1 MCGIAGFTGQGTEHV
16 LKNMIYAIRH
26 RGPDALIT
34 YLDEEVALAHARLS
48 ILDLRP
54 EGNQPMFS
62 SDRKLSIV
70 FNGEIYNYLHLKNEL
85 SGKYT
90 FQTTTDTEVLLYLYK
105 EFGIKMLDKIEGMFV
120 FALYNFEKKELLI
133 AKDRMGKKPLYYSV
147 TDTNFV
153 FASELKAVLE
163 HSSVKKELNLEA
175 VNQYLT
181 FDYVPTPNS
190 IIKNVFK
197 LEPAHYLIVK
207 DNRIMEKK
215 VYWQHNFMQNNNL
228 AFGEATQ
235 KLGVLLNDS
244 TASRLM
250 SDVPLGVFLS
260 GGLDSS
266 TIAYYAQK
274 NAVSKIKTFSIGFE
288 NKSYDESDYAKQV
301 ADHLGTE
308 HFSKVLT
315 SKHALELIDEIYP
328 FMDEPFADAS
338 LIPTY
343 FLSKFTRE
351 HVKVALGGDGSD
363 ELLAGYPTFISDKFK
378 KTFSLLP
385 PVLINGFLNLVNKML
400 PASDKNISFDF
411 KVKQYLRGFLSKES
425 HIHQLWLGSFIPG
438 EKQRLFQPYV
448 YATLEDPFGLRIID
462 YHFGQAKENWS
473 DFNKIIYYYYNT
485 YLLDD
490 ILVKVDRASMY
501 NSLEVR
507 APFLDRLVVEFAN
520 TLPTKFKQ
528 NGLNGKYILKKLME
542 DKLPQAIVHR
552 PKKGFGIP
560 LSDWIRNDLKFEM
573 ERVLYAEDAY
583 FNQEYIKQLLTDH
596 YFRKNNNRKLIW
608 NLYILKRYMQSM
620 NF

>member
-1 MCGIAGFTGQGTEHV
+1 
-16 LKNMIYAIRH
+16 
-26 RGPDALIT
+26 
-34 YLDEEVALAHARLS
+34 
-48 ILDLRP
+48 
-54 EGNQPMFS
+54 
-62 SDRKLSIV
+62 
-70 FNGEIYNYLHLKNEL
+70 
-85 SGKYT
+85 
-90 FQTTTDTEVLLYLYK
+90 
-105 EFGIKMLDKIEGMFV
+105 
-120 FALYNFEKKELLI
+120 
-133 AKDRMGKKPLYYSV
+133 
-147 TDTNFV
+147 
-153 FASELKAVLE
+153 
-163 HSSVKKELNLEA
+163 
-175 VNQYLT
+175 
-181 FDYVPTPNS
+181 
-190 IIKNVFK
+190 
-197 LEPAHYLIVK
+197 
-207 DNRIMEKK
+207 
-215 VYWQHNFMQNNNL
+215 
-228 AFGEATQ
+228 
-235 KLGVLLNDS
+235 
-244 TASRLM
+244 
-250 SDVPLGVFLS
+250 
-260 GGLDSS
+260 
-266 TIAYYAQK
+266 
-274 NAVSKIKTFSIGFE
+274 
-288 NKSYDESDYAKQV
+288 
-301 ADHLGTE
+301 
-308 HFSKVLT
+308 
-315 SKHALELIDEIYP
+315 
-328 FMDEPFADAS
+328 MDEPFADAS

-596 YFRKNNNRKLIW
+596 HFRKNNNRKLIW

>member
-215 VYWQHNFMQNNNL
+215 VYWKHDFMQNNNL

-438 EKQRLFQPYV
+438 EKQRLFQPSV

-462 YHFGQAKENWS
+462 YHFGQAKEKWS

-520 TLPTKFKQ
+520 TLPKKFKQ

-573 ERVLYAEDAY
+573 ERVLYTEDAY
-583 FNQEYIKQLLTDH
+583 FNQEYIRQLLTDH

-608 NLYILKRYMQSM
+608 NLYILKRYLQSM